1 MIKAGVLRAA
11 LAACLLSGV
20 TAVEAAAATGDLI
33 QKPGAAGC
41 LSVIGFCL
49 PGTGLDGPSS
59 ATVSPDG
66 QTVYVASEISN
77 AVAVFD
83 RAADGTLTQKRGPA
97 GCISDTGAGRCS
109 DGAELGGPASVTV
122 SPDGQSA
129 YVAAALSDAVA
140 VFDRA
145 PNGRLT
151 QKPGAA
157 GCISDTGAGPCVDG
171 TALDGAIAV
180 TLSPDGKNAY
190 VASGRSDA
198 VAVFDRAADGTLT
211 QKPGT
216 AGCISDTGA
225 GPCVNGAALD
235 AALDVALSLDG
246 KSAYVPSAF
255 SSAVAVF
262 DRAADGT
269 LTQKRGEAGCIS
281 DTGSGRCGDGTTLD
295 GAQAVTVSP
304 DGKSAYVGSANDGVT
319 MFDRGPKGRL
329 TQKPGAAGC
338 ISDTGAGPC
347 ADGRALESPTS
358 LTVSPDGQSAYI
370 ASANDGVTM
379 FDRAP
384 NGTLA
389 QKPGT
394 AGCISDTGAGPCV
407 DGTALDGAQAVT
419 VSPDGKSTYVASFFS
434 DAVAVF
440 DREPIS
446 PPRRD
451 TTNPVVGDLE
461 ISPPRVA
468 ARVGAN
474 VSYRLSEPATVRF
487 TVERALPGR
496 RVGGR
501 CVKPKRSNRHA
512 QRCTRHQALRG
523 SFTHRDKAGQNSFT
537 FSGRLR
543 ARQLQPGLYRLRVV
557 ATDRAANKSRPR
569 RDRFR
574 IVRP

>member
-1 MIKAGVLRAA
+1 M
-11 LAACLLSGV
+11 
-20 TAVEAAAATGDLI
+20 AVEAAAATGDLI

-49 PGTGLDGPSS
+49 PATGLDGPSS
-59 ATVSPDG
+59 TTVSPDG
-66 QTVYVASEISN
+66 QNVYVTSEISS

-109 DGAELGGPASVTV
+109 DGADLGGPASVTV

-129 YVAAALSDAVA
+129 YVAAAVSDAVA

-171 TALDGAIAV
+171 TALDSAIAV
-180 TLSPDGKNAY
+180 TVSPDGKNAY
-190 VASGRSDA
+190 VASSRSDA
-198 VAVFDRAADGTLT
+198 MAVFDRAADGTLT
-211 QKPGT
+211 QKARHGGLHLGHRT
-216 AGCISDTGA
+216 
-225 GPCVNGAALD
+225 GPCVNGTALD
-235 AALDVALSLDG
+235 APLDVALSPDG

-255 SSAVAVF
+255 RSAVAVF

-281 DTGSGRCGDGTTLD
+281 DTGGGRCGDGTTLD

-304 DGKSAYVGSANDGVT
+304 DGKSAYVASANGGVT
-319 MFDRGPKGRL
+319 MFDRGPNGRL

-347 ADGRALESPTS
+347 ADGRALVSPNS
-358 LTVSPDGQSAYI
+358 LTVSPDGQSAYVSVCPKQRSV
-370 ASANDGVTM
+370 AM

-394 AGCISDTGAGPCV
+394 AGCISETGAGPCV
-407 DGTALDGAQAVT
+407 DGTALDGAFSVA
-419 VSPDGKSTYVASFFS
+419 VSPDGQSTYVASFFS
-434 DAVAVF
+434 DALAVF

-461 ISPPRVA
+461 ISPPRFPAAGSSSSVA

-487 TVERALPGR
+487 TVERALSGR
-496 RVGGR
+496 RVGGPGA
-501 CVKPKRSNRHA
+501 VSSPNAPTAARSA
-512 QRCTRHQALRG
+512 APATRPCAAASPTETRPDRTASLSAAASAPASSSPAFTACG
-523 SFTHRDKAGQNSFT
+523 SS
-537 FSGRLR
+537 
-543 ARQLQPGLYRLRVV
+543 LQ
-557 ATDRAANKSRPR
+557 TRPETSPR
-569 RDRFR
+569 RKRDRFR
-574 IVRP
+574 IVRR